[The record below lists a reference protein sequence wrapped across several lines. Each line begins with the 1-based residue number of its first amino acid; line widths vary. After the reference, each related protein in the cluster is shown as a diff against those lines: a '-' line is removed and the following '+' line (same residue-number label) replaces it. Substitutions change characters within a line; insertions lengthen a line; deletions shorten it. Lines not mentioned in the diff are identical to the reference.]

1 MQNTLFA
8 QTKRLHEYQNIMA
21 LQAIAYL
28 LVILVSSGSI
38 AITLY
43 NRSVI
48 DTIITD
54 NQGNLGVY
62 LNTSLPVDSLWIPFE
77 NTDSGLVAYRISL
90 LQALLE
96 TFSVMSVNVTT
107 FDQELL
113 VETDNVTTVQNEANS
128 LQEEGVYLTMDE
140 LIYVNQSDYTM
151 ELTMKD
157 NGHTFLFVSGVQNT
171 TIVIPLLNGFTV
183 RIATEDGLT
192 GGIAYN
198 NVILDG
204 GGVFGGYIRD
214 HVNSIGQASPSESVI
229 RVPCTAS
236 SFGDWIEL
244 QVISSN
250 VVQAH
255 GETTLLDAGILFSS
269 LC

>member
-1 MQNTLFA
+1 
-8 QTKRLHEYQNIMA
+8 MA

-96 TFSVMSVNVTT
+96 TFSVMSVNVTA
-107 FDQELL
+107 FDQELPPPERGDLRRRQAMAIL
-113 VETDNVTTVQNEANS
+113 V
-128 LQEEGVYLTMDE
+128 
-140 LIYVNQSDYTM
+140 
-151 ELTMKD
+151 
-157 NGHTFLFVSGVQNT
+157 
-171 TIVIPLLNGFTV
+171 
-183 RIATEDGLT
+183 
-192 GGIAYN
+192 
-198 NVILDG
+198 
-204 GGVFGGYIRD
+204 
-214 HVNSIGQASPSESVI
+214 ASPDLI
-229 RVPCTAS
+229 RVFCRTPRQMVLANALCQALERTA
-236 SFGDWIEL
+236 
-244 QVISSN
+244 
-250 VVQAH
+250 
-255 GETTLLDAGILFSS
+255 
-269 LC
+269 